1 MPERKSAEELE
12 AETCS
17 GNTRSFV
24 RPVKRVTRPQV
35 YPQERLRIVLEGFRG
50 EVRVSELCRRGSI
63 ARALEGRG
71 DSNPRLPDERSG
83 ILPLGQP

>member
-63 ARALEGRG
+63 ARALEGRVG
-71 DSNPRLPDERSG
+71 FEATTPGSKVRDPSDE
-83 ILPLGQP
+83 